1 MKILIT
7 ESQYLNLLKE
17 NKFETIFNDYYQKML
32 NTVCMKYTKDLDK
45 AQDFCQNGFI
55 KVYQNLNKYD
65 ETGSLEGWVRRVIN
79 NSILDELRKK
89 KMDFVD
95 GEDGFDFSRY
105 DSGEED
111 YKEDDDELSMD
122 DVMIGL
128 EKLSPTYKKIF
139 KMFYLDGLSH
149 EEISKKLG
157 ISVGT
162 SKSNLFKAKANIKKY
177 LK

>member
-1 MKILIT
+1 MLDPKIIK
-7 ESQYLNLLKE
+7 EKPQIIRDMLKARSVE
-17 NKFETIFNDYYQKML
+17 F
-32 NTVCMKYTKDLDK
+32 DLDELIDSDQK
-45 AQDFCQNGFI
+45 RREFI
-55 KVYQNLNKYD
+55 LK
-65 ETGSLEGWVRRVIN
+65 T
-79 NSILDELRKK
+79 DELRKK